1 MKKII
6 SLFILVFVFIACS
19 KNHSEKTSFS
29 KEALTETLLTREG
42 NQVSFESIVKE
53 NQGKTTV
60 IEIWASWCG
69 DCIQAI
75 PKLKE
80 LQANH
85 PDVNYVF
92 ISMDKSDTAW
102 QNGIEKHQLN
112 GAHYMANDQMKGEFA
127 KAIDVDW
134 IPRYIVIDKTGKIAL
149 YHAIETDFDQI
160 NKTITELK

>member
-1 MKKII
+1 LKKII
-6 SLFILVFVFIACS
+6 TLFVLVFVFIAFS
-19 KNHSEKTSFS
+19 KNHVKKTSFS
-29 KEALTETLLTREG
+29 TEALAETLLTREG
-42 NQVSFESIVKE
+42 NQVSFDSILKE

-69 DCIQAI
+69 DCIGAM

-92 ISMDKSDTAW
+92 ISMDKSDSAW

-112 GAHYMANDQMKGEFA
+112 GAHYMTNDQMKGKFA
-127 KAIDVDW
+127 KAIDLDW
-134 IPRYIVIDKTGKIAL
+134 IPRYIIIDKSGKIVL
-149 YHAIETDFDQI
+149 YRAVETDFDQI